1 MTRSGTP
8 EPCLQS
14 LRDRRV
20 SLVDKLEFH
29 VDSLIDVL
37 IAKKVLT
44 RDDREEIQYEK
55 GPRGKV
61 RKVLDI
67 LEGKGEEAARIFISA
82 SSHLEESTIKAENKS
97 LKQTSGK

>member
-1 MTRSGTP
+1 MTLAGTP
-8 EPCLQS
+8 EPCLHS
-14 LRDRRV
+14 LRDHRV

-29 VDSLIDVL
+29 IDSLIDVL
-37 IAKKVLT
+37 ITKEIFT

-82 SSHLEESTIKAENKS
+82 SRHLGESDVKAGDES
-97 LKQTSGK
+97 LKHTSGK

>member
-1 MTRSGTP
+1 MTLARTP

-14 LRDRRV
+14 LRDHRV
-20 SLVDKLEFH
+20 SLVDELEFH
-29 VDSLIDVL
+29 IDSLIDVL
-37 IAKKVLT
+37 ITKKVFT
-44 RDDREEIQYEK
+44 RDDREEIQNEK

-82 SSHLEESTIKAENKS
+82 SSHLGKTDIKAGDES
-97 LKQTSGK
+97 LKQTSGM

>member
-1 MTRSGTP
+1 MTLSGTP
-8 EPCLQS
+8 DPCLQS

-20 SLVDKLEFH
+20 TLVDKLEFH
-29 VDSLIDVL
+29 IDSLIDVL
-37 IAKKVLT
+37 VTKKVLT

-67 LEGKGEEAARIFISA
+67 LEGKGEEAARIFISV
-82 SSHLEESTIKAENKS
+82 SRQLGESIIKADDHC
-97 LKQTSGK
+97 LKETSGK

>member
-1 MTRSGTP
+1 MTLSETP
-8 EPCLQS
+8 KPYLRS
-14 LRDRRV
+14 LRDSRV

-29 VDSLIDVL
+29 IDSLIDVL
-37 IAKKVLT
+37 ITKMVLT
-44 RDDREEIQYEK
+44 RDDHEEIQYEK

-67 LEGKGEEAARIFISA
+67 LEGKGEEAARIFICA
-82 SSHLEESTIKAENKS
+82 SSHLEEFIVKAGDGS

>member
-1 MTRSGTP
+1 MTPAEAS

-29 VDSLIDVL
+29 IDSLIDVL
-37 IAKKVLT
+37 FAKKVFT

-67 LEGKGEEAARIFISA
+67 LEGKGEEAAKIFIST
-82 SSHLEESTIKAENKS
+82 SSHLGEFNIKA

>member
-1 MTRSGTP
+1 MAQAGTA

-14 LRDRRV
+14 LRDCRV

-29 VDSLIDVL
+29 IDTLTDVL
-37 IAKKVLT
+37 ISKDIFT
-44 RDDREEIQYEK
+44 RDDQEEIQYEK

-67 LEGKGEEAARIFISA
+67 LEGKGEEAARIFLSV
-82 SSHLEESTIKAENKS
+82 SCHLGESNIKPGDS
-97 LKQTSGK
+97 PLKQTSGK

>member
-14 LRDRRV
+14 LRECRI

-29 VDSLIDVL
+29 IDSLIDAL
-37 IAKKVLT
+37 IQNEVFT
-44 RDDREEIQYEK
+44 RDDQEEIQYEK

-82 SSHLEESTIKAENKS
+82 SKHIGESNIKAGNLS
-97 LKQTSGK
+97 LKQISGK